1 MRMNFYRKL
10 LAGILLLTGL
20 LSTAATAQTAF
31 KFAEVSDTHVGS
43 DNALEDLQRTVNDI
57 NSQPELAFVMISGD
71 ITEFGADA
79 ELRAAKAVL
88 NGLHK
93 PWYIIPGNHD
103 TKWSESGGNTFRKVF
118 GNETFSFTHG
128 GYFFIGT
135 NCGPNMRM
143 GPGQVPRENIV
154 WLDSILKKTSKT
166 IPVIYVNHYPQNA
179 DLNNWYEAIDR
190 LKQHNIQLIL
200 CGHGHANRVFDFE
213 EIPGVMCRSNLRAKD
228 SIGGYNIVTI
238 ANGKASFEERTPVT
252 AKNRQWAA
260 VSLTSH
266 AAGSGTTVFPRPSF
280 AMNDSFPNVKP
291 AWIYQ
296 DNSDIGGGMAIYH
309 DLVISTNTAGEIY
322 ALQQKN
328 GKKKWSFSTQGK
340 VYATPAIAGNKV
352 VVGSSDHF
360 IYCLNAANG
369 KLIWKFE
376 TGKPLVAST
385 EIISGI
391 AYTGASDGHFRALD
405 LNTGKL
411 VWEYTGVNG
420 FVEDKPLFY
429 QGNIY
434 FGSWGND
441 FYALDARTGALKW
454 KWNNGASNRMF
465 SPAACWPVAA
475 DNKVFIVAPDRFMTA
490 FNAGTGEVIWRKSR
504 PDIRMRESLGLA
516 ADSSEVFIKTMEGR
530 LYGVSAK
537 ADSLVV
543 QWQSP
548 VEMGYELDPA
558 APVEKE
564 QVIYVPTHSGVV
576 YAVNA
581 TDHSLLWKFK
591 LSNCLV
597 NAVLPMGNKQ
607 VLVSTMDGKL
617 ALLRY

>member
-1 MRMNFYRKL
+1 MKFYPKL
-10 LAGILLLTGL
+10 LAGMLLLTGVL
-20 LSTAATAQTAF
+20 PAVKAQTTF

-43 DNALEDLQRTVNDI
+43 DHALEDLQRTVNDI
-57 NSQPELAFVMISGD
+57 NGQPDLAFVIISGD

-79 ELRAAKAVL
+79 ELRQAKAVL
-88 NGLHK
+88 DGLHK

-118 GNETFSFTHG
+118 GNETFSFSYG
-128 GYFFIGT
+128 GYHFIGT
-135 NCGPNMRM
+135 NSGPNMRM

-154 WLDSILKKTSKT
+154 WLDDILKGKDTT
-166 IPVIYVNHYPQNA
+166 TPIIYINHYPQNE

-200 CGHGHANRVFDFE
+200 CGHGHANHVFDFE

-238 ANGKASFEERTPVT
+238 ANNKAAFEERTPV
-252 AKNRQWAA
+252 AARNRPWAE
-260 VSLTSH
+260 VSLSSH
-266 AAGSGTTVFPRPSF
+266 AAGTGKAAFPRPSF
-280 AMNDSFPNVKP
+280 AMNDSFPNVKA
-291 AWIYQ
+291 AWVYQ
-296 DNSDIGGGMAIYH
+296 DNSDIGGGMALYR
-309 DLVISTNTAGEIY
+309 DLIISTNTAGEIY
-322 ALQQKN
+322 ALQQKS
-328 GKKKWSFSTQGK
+328 GRKKWTFSTKGK
-340 VYATPAIAGNKV
+340 IYATPVVAGNKV

-360 IYCLNAANG
+360 IYCLNASNG
-369 KLIWKFE
+369 KLLWQFE

-385 EIISGI
+385 RIVDGI
-391 AYTGASDGHFRALD
+391 TYTGSSDGHFRAID

-411 VWEYTGVNG
+411 IWEYADVNG

-441 FYALDARTGALKW
+441 FYALDGHTGALKW

-465 SPAACWPVAA
+465 SPAACWPVGA

-490 FNAGTGEVIWRKSR
+490 FNAASGEVIWRKSR
-504 PDIRMRESLGLA
+504 PDVRMRESLGLS

-530 LYGVSAK
+530 LYGVSTRT
-537 ADSLVV
+537 DSL
-543 QWQSP
+543 QLLWQSP

-558 APVEKE
+558 APVEQD

-576 YAVNA
+576 YAINA
-581 TDHSLLWKFK
+581 KDHSLLWKFK

-597 NAVLPMGNKQ
+597 NAVLPAGDKQ